1 MTAGKKKENS
11 LKLNVYNSPL
21 NSLWLSSTPREF
33 DSLKEKQQ
41 IKFSSHYTLTNAVTE
56 CKIMVINRRRGGLTL
71 VDDDSLHSLL
81 ELVGGPQ
88 AFDGSAQHSL
98 LLRQPA
104 LQPGDLVFQ
113 QLILAEN
120 IFSSS
125 KFAFFGRS
133 KKNKKKTGSQS
144 LVYLLVGAALPC
156 CSAACWKG
164 DPPHQFEQAAGF
176 LQRLLQGVHAAG

>member
-1 MTAGKKKENS
+1 MTAGEKKEENR

-33 DSLKEKQQ
+33 DSLHEKQIQ
-41 IKFSSHYTLTNAVTE
+41 FSSHYTLSHAVTE
-56 CKIMVINRRRGGLTL
+56 CKIVIIIRRRGGLTL

-113 QLILAEN
+113 QLVLAEN
-120 IFSSS
+120 IFFSS
-125 KFAFFGRS
+125 KVAFFGRS
-133 KKNKKKTGSQS
+133 KKKNWIAVTS
-144 LVYLLVGAALPC
+144 LPAGWC
-156 CSAACWKG
+156 CS
-164 DPPHQFEQAAGF
+164 P
-176 LQRLLQGVHAAG
+176 LL

>member
-1 MTAGKKKENS
+1 MTAGEKKKENR

-21 NSLWLSSTPREF
+21 NCLWLSSTPRES
-33 DSLKEKQQ
+33 DSLKEKQKQ
-41 IKFSSHYTLTNAVTE
+41 IQFSSHYTLSHAVTE
-56 CKIMVINRRRGGLTL
+56 CKIMIIIRRRGGLTL

-113 QLILAEN
+113 QLVLAEN
-120 IFSSS
+120 IFFSS

-133 KKNKKKTGSQS
+133 KKNNNNNWIAVTS
-144 LVYLLVGAALPC
+144 LPAGWC
-156 CSAACWKG
+156 CS
-164 DPPHQFEQAAGF
+164 P
-176 LQRLLQGVHAAG
+176 LL

>member
-1 MTAGKKKENS
+1 M
-11 LKLNVYNSPL
+11 
-21 NSLWLSSTPREF
+21 
-33 DSLKEKQQ
+33 
-41 IKFSSHYTLTNAVTE
+41 I
-56 CKIMVINRRRGGLTL
+56 IMRRRGGLTL

-113 QLILAEN
+113 QLVLAEN
-120 IFSSS
+120 IF
-125 KFAFFGRS
+125 FFFKICFLWTLKKKK
-133 KKNKKKTGSQS
+133 KKNGSQS

-156 CSAACWKG
+156 CSAACWQG

-176 LQRLLQGVHAAG
+176 LQRLLHGVHAAG